1 MLEQGQ
7 WSGKLWNRRRDGS
20 LFCEWLNISRVPM
33 PPSQPQRF
41 AGIMADAASD
51 AAGLMKQADKSMYIA
66 KAEGRQRWHRLGAP
80 RLSPEDPAAAI

>member
-1 MLEQGQ
+1 LLEQGQ

-20 LFCEWLNISRVPM
+20 LFREWLNISRVPM

-41 AGIMADAASD
+41 VSIMADAASD
-51 AAGLMKQADKSMYIA
+51 AAGLMKQADMAMYIA
-66 KAEGRQRWHRLGAP
+66 KAEGPQRWHRLGAP